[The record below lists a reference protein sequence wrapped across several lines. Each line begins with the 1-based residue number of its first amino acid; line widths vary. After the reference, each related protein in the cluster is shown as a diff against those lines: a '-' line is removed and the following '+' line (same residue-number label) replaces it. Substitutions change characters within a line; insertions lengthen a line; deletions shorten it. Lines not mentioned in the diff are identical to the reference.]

1 MPRAASISCASSAR
15 GFERVR
21 QATGSPVTDRP
32 SAAARLWDAAAL
44 ALVAGGAALYLSA
57 HTGMKGILASQV
69 HLATIEA
76 PNITRW
82 VHYRT
87 MSNLGLALVVLG
99 VGVGIAAYY
108 RSRRPS
114 TQGAAGLPAGGGVPD
129 GPSQDT
135 PNAPQ

>member
-1 MPRAASISCASSAR
+1 M
-15 GFERVR
+15 
-21 QATGSPVTDRP
+21 TGRP

-44 ALVAGGAALYLSA
+44 ALVAGGAALYVAA
-57 HTGMKGILASQV
+57 HAGMNGILASQV

-87 MSNLGLALVVLG
+87 MSNLGLALVLAG

-108 RSRRPS
+108 RSRGPRG
-114 TQGAAGLPAGGGVPD
+114 QAAAFAPAGSGEPD
-129 GPSQDT
+129 HPPDHT
-135 PNAPQ
+135 PNVPQ

>member
-1 MPRAASISCASSAR
+1 M
-15 GFERVR
+15 
-21 QATGSPVTDRP
+21 TNRP

-57 HTGMKGILASQV
+57 HTGMKGILVSQV
-69 HLATIEA
+69 HLATVEA

-87 MSNLGLALVVLG
+87 MSNLGLALILAG

-108 RSRRPS
+108 RSQRSRA
-114 TQGAAGLPAGGGVPD
+114 QGAAAVPAGGGLPD
-129 GPSQDT
+129 GPSHDT

>member
-1 MPRAASISCASSAR
+1 M
-15 GFERVR
+15 
-21 QATGSPVTDRP
+21 TNRP

-57 HTGMKGILASQV
+57 HSGMQGILASQV
-69 HLATIEA
+69 HRATIEA

-87 MSNLGLALVVLG
+87 MSNLGLALVLAG

-108 RSRRPS
+108 RSQRLRAQS
-114 TQGAAGLPAGGGVPD
+114 AAVMPAGGGLPD
-129 GPSQDT
+129 GPPQDA
-135 PNAPQ
+135 PNAPQR